1 MIARKPAFWL
11 MLLCTVVFARGLGG
25 DFVMDDWPVIKE
37 NSKITAFHHVPGYFT
52 SGVWDNTDLAEEV
65 NVTDTALY
73 RPLFLITLNMG
84 YQLWGADP
92 VAFHALNLV
101 LHCVNTLLVFYLIL
115 GFVGRP
121 NSTAAIFGAALF
133 AVHPVHVESIAW
145 VAGITDPL
153 VSLFLLSSMLLY
165 RRFLDSGRAAH
176 SALSLLCFA
185 AALLSKEVAIF
196 FPFLLIVYDWLQR
209 RFSLTRYVPYLVL
222 LAVYFLARSA
232 ALGQGVEWA
241 SFSLSR
247 LPVLGEYLL
256 HYIQLLIIPW
266 PLEYYYERPTISL
279 IATIAGG
286 VIMLTAIYF
295 LPNALRK
302 RHFLPVFALAW
313 FALTLLPALP
323 IALLEKQIFAIRV
336 LYLPSVGLA
345 LLAAAFYPAFT
356 QRDAT
361 RSIAW
366 GTIVVLSLVSILEIA
381 DWKDDVMFFTR
392 ATESSPQSFGA
403 YNGLGEAYERNGE
416 AERAANLYLQ
426 AAELAVQQSARL
438 LGLDNAARVLGQ
450 SGKYD
455 ESERYYREILEQDA
469 GQSSAW
475 VGLGNIAMA
484 RNDTGRA
491 LEFYKKAYLAD
502 SNNYVASHNLAIV
515 YRKLGNFDKARQFE
529 LISRKI
535 GPSN

>member
-1 MIARKPAFWL
+1 MIARRPALWL
-11 MLLCTVVFARGLGG
+11 ILLCLVVYARGLGG

-37 NSKITAFHHVPGYFT
+37 NSRITALHHVPDYFT
-52 SGVWDNTDLAEEV
+52 SGVWDNTDLAEKV
-65 NVTDTALY
+65 NVTDTSLY

-84 YQLWGADP
+84 YHLWGANP
-92 VAFHALNLV
+92 MAFHALNLV
-101 LHCVNTLLVFYLIL
+101 LHCVNTVLVFYLIL
-115 GFVGRP
+115 GFIGRA
-121 NSTAAIFGAALF
+121 NTTAAVFGAAVF

-145 VAGITDPL
+145 IAGITDPL

-165 RRFLDSGRAAH
+165 RRFLDSGRRTH
-176 SALSLLCFA
+176 SAVSLLCFA

-196 FPFLLIVYDWLQR
+196 FPFLLVVHDWLQR
-209 RFSLTRYVPYLVL
+209 RFSVTRYVPYFVL
-222 LAVYFLARSA
+222 LGGYFLARSA
-232 ALGQGVEWA
+232 ALGQGLDWS
-241 SFSLSR
+241 SFSLAR
-247 LPVLGEYLL
+247 FPVLGEYLL

-266 PLEYYYERPTISL
+266 PLEYYYGRPTISL
-279 IATIAGG
+279 PATIFGG
-286 VIMLTAIYF
+286 VILLAAIAY
-295 LPNALRK
+295 LRLALRK
-302 RHFLPVFALAW
+302 RHFLPVFALVW

-345 LLAAAFYPAFT
+345 LLAAACYPGFA

-366 GTIVVLSLVSILEIA
+366 GTIAILSLVSILEIA

-403 YNGLGEAYERNGE
+403 YKGMGMAYERNGE

-426 AAELAVQQSARL
+426 AAEFAAQENERL
-438 LGLDNAARVLGQ
+438 VELDNAARIFGQ

-455 ESERYYREILEQDA
+455 ESERYYREILDQDA
-469 GQSSAW
+469 GRSSAW

-484 RNDTGRA
+484 RKDIEGS
-491 LEFYKKAYLAD
+491 LEFFQKAYQAD
-502 SNNYVASHNLAIV
+502 PNNYVASHNLAIV
-515 YRKLGNFDKARQFE
+515 YRRLGMVDKARRFE
-529 LISRKI
+529 MISRHI
-535 GPSN
+535 ETRD